1 MKNLTN
7 HFYERWTQRIVG
19 ITTEREIKDYISKNK
34 QMISDHA
41 NETIERAEFL
51 WKGQIGDNVT
61 RNYYIKDDTI
71 FITNTT
77 DDALITVYKID
88 FGFPE
93 DVNKIARRRLTDEVQ
108 KLTLGKIELELQVME
123 QVDKAYHEADQLE
136 EEIKLLKEQIDNL
149 ERQRVFK
156 KDEAKM
162 LQSKSLNTGLEL
174 KRFTMMLVNSQE
186 YKEDLRSM
194 R

>member
-7 HFYERWTQRIVG
+7 HFNERWVQRIVG

-34 QMISDHA
+34 QMISEHA

-61 RNYYIKDDTI
+61 RNYYIKDDI
-71 FITNTT
+71 ILITNTG

-93 DVNKIARRRLTDEVQ
+93 DVNKMARRRLTDEVK
-108 KLTLGKIELELQVME
+108 KLTLSKIDLELQVME
-123 QVDKAYHEADQLE
+123 QVDKAYHEADILE
-136 EEIKLLKEQIDNL
+136 EQIKLLKEQIDNL
-149 ERQRVFK
+149 EKQRAFK

-174 KRFTMMLVNSQE
+174 KRYTMMLVNSQE
-186 YKEDLRSM
+186 YKEDLRSI

>member
-19 ITTEREIKDYISKNK
+19 ISTEREIKDYINKNK

-51 WKGQIGDNVT
+51 WKGQIGSNT
-61 RNYYIKDDTI
+61 TMNYYIKDDI
-71 FITNTT
+71 ILISNTT
-77 DDALITVYKID
+77 DDALVTVYKID

-93 DVNKIARRRLTDEVQ
+93 DVNKMARRRLTDEVQ

-123 QVDKAYHEADQLE
+123 EVDKAYYEADQLE
-136 EEIKLLKEQIDNL
+136 EEIKLLKEQMDNL
-149 ERQRVFK
+149 EKQRVFK
-156 KDEAKM
+156 KEEAKM

-174 KRFTMMLVNSQE
+174 KRYTMMLVNSQE
-186 YKEDLRSM
+186 YKEDLRSI